1 MRRIA
6 LRRSLS
12 AKILLLTVACVLLG
26 EVLIYVPSIARFRLA
41 YLEERI
47 GAAALAALN
56 LTPRR
61 ALQLDMDTVDLL
73 LAHAGVLEITVY
85 GTSGRPVML
94 GDIVPVDRIVDLDD
108 RNWLT
113 LIEDA
118 FQTLAHR
125 GARLIRVVGPAPQEE
140 GTVVD
145 IIMPETAMWAAMV
158 DYSARIVT
166 LSVGLSLLVAAVLF
180 VALQRMIVR
189 PLRRIT
195 AELAAFRDRP
205 EDSAADHAPTARAD
219 EIGVVEQE
227 FATMRHG
234 LRGALAEKTRLAALG
249 AAMSR
254 ISHDLKNMLATAV
267 LISDRL
273 ERSADPSVQRV
284 APRLIETLD
293 RAVRLCGETL
303 SYARSGPPTP
313 ERRRVNLAELVAKV
327 RGTLEAGAAG
337 VAWDVAVPAEL
348 ELHADP
354 DQLFRVLFNLAQN
367 AVEAMRERGGDLR
380 VAAALDAEEL
390 RIDVADSGPGIPEQV
405 RRRLFEPFAGT
416 SKPGGNGLG
425 LAICRELV
433 RAHGGE
439 IELLGTSEHGTVFRL
454 RLPAR
459 TTVVAAGARRSTM
472 PLETVA
478 RMLLPLALLLASCN
492 VQGPALAGYPGLQF
506 KVISFYDNNA
516 LEQNATCTQPRMR
529 SVTGT
534 QIIEETPQQVVMNVR
549 YYWYDESSSQFDDNM
564 FFPAPVLNRCNGFA
578 ERTFTF
584 VKMTDGSLD
593 VRSMS
598 GPQRRPS
605 S

>member
-6 LRRSLS
+6 LSRSLS

-47 GAAALAALN
+47 GAAHLAVLS
-56 LTPRR
+56 LTPRV
-61 ALQLDMDTVDLL
+61 ALQLDMDAVDAL
-73 LAHAGVLEITVY
+73 LANAGVLEITVQAER
-85 GTSGRPVML
+85 GRPLML
-94 GDIVPVDRIVDLDD
+94 GEVAPIDRIVDLGD
-108 RNWLT
+108 RSWAT

-125 GARLIRVVGPAPQEE
+125 GGRLIRVIGTAPQET

-145 IIMPETAMWAAMV
+145 IIMPEAAMWTAMV
-158 DYSARIVT
+158 DYSVRIVT
-166 LSVGLSLLVAAVLF
+166 LSVALSLLVASMLF

-195 AELAAFRDRP
+195 EELAIFRDRP
-205 EDSAADHAPTARAD
+205 EDSTADQPRPARAD

-227 FATMRHG
+227 LGTMRLG
-234 LRGALAEKTRLAALG
+234 LRAALAEKTRLAALG

-254 ISHDLKNMLATAV
+254 ISHDLKNILATAV

-273 ERSADPSVQRV
+273 ESSADPAVRRV

-303 SYARSGPPTP
+303 SYARSGPPAP
-313 ERRRVNLAELVAKV
+313 APRRVHLAELVAKV
-327 RGTLEAGAAG
+327 RSALAASSAGIE
-337 VAWDVAVPAEL
+337 WRVAVPADL
-348 ELHADP
+348 ELLVDP

-367 AVEAMRERGGDLR
+367 SIEAMGGPGGLLQIS
-380 VAAALDAEEL
+380 AAQDDQFLT
-390 RIDVADSGPGIPEQV
+390 IDVGDNGPGIPEQV
-405 RRRLFEPFAGT
+405 RGRLFEPFAGT

-425 LAICRELV
+425 LAICRELL

-439 IELLGTSEHGTVFRL
+439 IELVGTSEHGTVFRL
-454 RLPAR
+454 RLPTR
-459 TTVVAAGARRSTM
+459 TAVIPAGTRRSSM

-478 RMLLPLALLLASCN
+478 RALLPLALLLSGCN
-492 VQGPALAGYPGLQF
+492 VQGPGLAGYPGLQF
-506 KVISFYDNNA
+506 QVVSFYDNNA
-516 LEQNATCTQPRMR
+516 IEQNATCTQPRMR
-529 SVTGT
+529 SVTGA
-534 QIIEETPQQVVMNVR
+534 QVIDENQQQVVMNIR
-549 YYWYDESSSQFDDNM
+549 YYWFDEMNTIRDNGM
-564 FFPAPVLNRCNGFA
+564 INPAPFLQRCNGFA

-584 VKMTDGSLD
+584 VKMTDGSLQ
-593 VRSMS
+593 VRSMT

>member
-1 MRRIA
+1 M
-6 LRRSLS
+6 RRSLS
-12 AKILLLTVACVLLG
+12 AKILLLTIACLFVG
-26 EVLIYVPSIARFRLA
+26 EVLIFVPAIARFRLSF
-41 YLEERI
+41 LEERI
-47 GAAALAALN
+47 SAAHLASLALTDAQ
-56 LTPRR
+56 PP
-61 ALQLDMDTVDLL
+61 DMDKADMLL
-73 LAHAGVLEITVY
+73 SHAGVLAFAVQ
-85 GTSGRPVML
+85 GSQGRTLSL
-94 GDIVPVDRIVDLDD
+94 GEPVPVAAAFDLRGDGWPVLIRD
-108 RNWLT
+108 TFDT
-113 LIEDA
+113 L
-118 FQTLAHR
+118 LHR
-125 GARLIRVVGPAPQEE
+125 GMRLIRVRGPSPQEL
-140 GTVVD
+140 GTTVEVTLAEA
-145 IIMPETAMWAAMV
+145 PLWVAMV
-158 DYSARIVT
+158 DYAARILT
-166 LSVGLSLLVAAVLF
+166 LSVVLSVLVAAMMLVG
-180 VALQRMIVR
+180 LQRLIVH
-189 PLRRIT
+189 PLVRIT
-195 AELAAFRDRP
+195 RAIAAFRRRP
-205 EDSAADHAPTARAD
+205 EDGTSDQEPPVRHD

>member
-6 LRRSLS
+6 LSRSLS

-47 GAAALAALN
+47 GAAHLAVLS
-56 LTPRR
+56 LTPRV
-61 ALQLDMDTVDLL
+61 ALQLDMDAVDAL
-73 LAHAGVLEITVY
+73 LAGAGVLEITVDSA
-85 GTSGRPVML
+85 TNRPLML
-94 GDIVPVDRIVDLDD
+94 GEIAPVDRIVDLQD
-108 RNWLT
+108 RSWTT

-125 GARLIRVVGPAPQEE
+125 GARLIRVIGPAPQEA

-145 IIMPETAMWAAMV
+145 VIMSEAAMWTAMV
-158 DYSARIVT
+158 DYSTRILT
-166 LSVGLSLLVAAVLF
+166 LSVVLSLLVAAMLF
-180 VALQRMIVR
+180 FGLQRMIVR
-189 PLRRIT
+189 PLQRVT
-195 AELAAFRDRP
+195 EELAIFRDRP
-205 EDSAADHAPTARAD
+205 EDSTADRQPPPRTD

-227 FATMRHG
+227 LATMRQA

-254 ISHDLKNMLATAV
+254 ISHDLRNILATAV

-273 ERSADPSVQRV
+273 ESSADPAVRRV

-293 RAVRLCGETL
+293 RAVRLCGDTL
-303 SYARSGPPTP
+303 SYARSGPPAP
-313 ERRRVNLAELVAKV
+313 APRRVDLAELVAKV
-327 RGTLEAGAAG
+327 HGALGALSPG
-337 VAWDVAVPAEL
+337 IEWRVAVPADL
-348 ELHADP
+348 ELQVDP

-367 AVEAMRERGGDLR
+367 AIEAMSGSSGL
-380 VAAALDAEEL
+380 L
-390 RIDVADSGPGIPEQV
+390 RISAARDDEFLTIDVGDNGPGIPEQV
-405 RRRLFEPFAGT
+405 RGRLFEPFAGT
-416 SKPGGNGLG
+416 SKPNGNGLG
-425 LAICRELV
+425 LAICRELL

-439 IELLGTSEHGTVFRL
+439 IELVGTSEHGTVFRL
-454 RLPAR
+454 RLPTR
-459 TTVVAAGARRSTM
+459 MTVIPTGTRRSAM
-472 PLETVA
+472 PLETIA
-478 RMLLPLALLLASCN
+478 RALIPLALLLAGCN

-506 KVISFYDNNA
+506 QVVSFYDTNA
-516 LEQNATCTQPRMR
+516 IEQNATCTQPRMR

-534 QIIEETPQQVVMNVR
+534 QVIDENQQQVVMNIR
-549 YYWYDESSSQFDDNM
+549 YYWFDEGNSRFDDNM
-564 FFPAPVLNRCNGFA
+564 FFPAPVLDRCNGFA

-584 VKMTDGSLD
+584 VKMTDGSLQ